1 MLTYKF
7 KDYCGIF
14 SIVVNLWDKNLS
26 IESELSMGYFLSS
39 AKHRE
44 KQRTKR
50 FDSIEILRRGL
61 LPSLL

>member
-44 KQRTKR
+44 KQGTKR